1 MPTATLPAAVAQS
14 KKCALTQQVEGAIRQ
29 SPYLSD
35 REIRIQALN
44 GVIKLEGQVNSFFQ
58 KQMAQELLRRVDGVQ
73 RVDNRLRVER

>member
-1 MPTATLPAAVAQS
+1 MPPATMTAPVAQPIQRNL
-14 KKCALTQQVEGAIRQ
+14 AEEVEGAIRQ

-35 REIRIQALN
+35 REMRIQALN

-73 RVDNRLRVER
+73 RIDNRLSVQR